1 MKITA
6 VIAEYNPFH
15 NGHAYHLQKVKE
27 SSDCVVIVMSGHL
40 VQRAE
45 LASYDKWTRTK
56 AALLGGGDL
65 VIELPALFSYA
76 SAERFAHGAICLLNR
91 LDCVQTVS
99 FGSEAGNLRLLENL
113 AEDCIHLHQ
122 SQSMQNLLK
131 QGYSYPAARQRALG
145 EKGNVLS
152 LPNNTLGIEYIKA
165 AKKMHASLSFHTVAR
180 IGAMH
185 DAEQTGKFSSS
196 SYLRA
201 HPSEMPK
208 AIPPSI
214 LPFFLSES
222 SCQSNNNRLELPT
235 MVRLRQLSKEN
246 FLELP
251 DVTEG
256 LENRLFRAAQE
267 AQTLEEFLSL
277 AKTKRYTHSRLRRI
291 ALSALLGVQ
300 KQEMNQSPRYARVLG
315 FNNLGRQALR
325 RMQQKSTLLITPDFP
340 TIYRKYPTLAKWDKL
355 ATDLFFLTTKQRRP
369 CGEDFRRSPIQ
380 MRNFS

>member
-1 MKITA
+1 MKIAA

-15 NGHAYHLQKVKE
+15 NGHAYHLQKVRE
-27 SSDCVVIVMSGHL
+27 FADCVVVVMSGHL

-45 LASYDKWTRTK
+45 LAFYDKWTRTK

-76 SAERFAHGAICLLNR
+76 SAERFAHGAIDLLNH
-91 LDCVQTVS
+91 LGCVQTVS
-99 FGSEAGNLRLLENL
+99 FGSEAGNLHLLENL
-113 AEDCIHLHQ
+113 AQDCIHLHK

-131 QGYSYPAARQRALG
+131 QGYSYPAARQKALG
-145 EKGNVLS
+145 ERGNALS
-152 LPNNTLGIEYIKA
+152 LPNNTLGVEYIKA
-165 AKKMHASLSFHTVAR
+165 AKEMNAALSFHTVAR

-201 HPSEMPK
+201 HPSEMPI

-214 LPFFLSES
+214 LPFFYAKSC
-222 SCQSNNNRLELPT
+222 CQSDNKRLELPT

-256 LENRLFRAAQE
+256 LENRLFRAAQQ

-291 ALSALLGVQ
+291 ALSALLGVH
-300 KQEMNQSPRYARVLG
+300 KQEIHQLPHYARVLG
-315 FNNLGRQALR
+315 FNNRGRQALR
-325 RMQQKSTLLITPDFP
+325 QMQQVSALLITPDFP
-340 TIYRKYPTLAKWDKL
+340 TIYRKYPMLAKWDKL

-369 CGEDFRRSPIQ
+369 CGEDFRRRPIQ
-380 MRNFS
+380 MNSLA

>member
-15 NGHAYHLQKVKE
+15 NGHTYHLQKVRE
-27 SSDCVVIVMSGHL
+27 FSDCVVVVMSGHL

-91 LDCVQTVS
+91 LSCVQTVS
-99 FGSEAGNLRLLENL
+99 FGSESGNLRLLESL
-113 AEDCIHLHQ
+113 AQDCIHLRQ
-122 SQSMQNLLK
+122 NQSMQNLLK

-145 EKGNVLS
+145 ERGSALS
-152 LPNNTLGIEYIKA
+152 FPNNTLGVEYIKA
-165 AKKMHASLSFHTVAR
+165 AKGMNAGLSFHTVAR

-185 DAEQTGKFSSS
+185 DAKQTGKFSSS

-214 LPFFLSES
+214 APLFLSES
-222 SCQSNNNRLELPT
+222 CCQSNNAQLELPT
-235 MVRLRQLSKEN
+235 IVRLRQLSRES
-246 FLELP
+246 FLNLP

-291 ALSALLGVQ
+291 ALSALLDVQ
-300 KQEMNQSPRYARVLG
+300 KQDMNQLPRYARVLG

-325 RMQQKSTLLITPDFP
+325 RMQQTSSLLITPDFP
-340 TIYRKYPTLAKWDKL
+340 TIYRKYPMLAKWDKL

-369 CGEDFRRSPIQ
+369 CGEDFRRRPIQ
-380 MRNFS
+380 MSNLS